1 MDKLGKIL
9 DSVSVII
16 ENSDK
21 DILTQINN
29 ISDIMEVDKKTAI
42 TLHFVN
48 RDFSWNPQT
57 LYMLEDIGDKLPIG
71 GKKLELNSEKIKQN
85 IQQQLL
91 SGQLKELEAQA
102 SIIVAESKG
111 GILQRNWRPML
122 MITFVGLI
130 VAHWFGFTAPNIPES
145 VQNSLLNIVLVG
157 MGGYIVGRSGEK
169 IMDKYKEKK

>member
-1 MDKLGKIL
+1 MLGVLGAVAPMVKTIFSTIDKTIDNKA
-9 DSVSVII
+9 
-16 ENSDK
+16 E
-21 DILTQINN
+21 
-29 ISDIMEVDKKTAI
+29 A
-42 TLHFVN
+42 
-48 RDFSWNPQT
+48 
-57 LYMLEDIGDKLPIG
+57 
-71 GKKLELNSEKIKQN
+71 EKIKQN

-102 SIIVAESKG
+102 QIITAEAKG
-111 GILQRNWRPML
+111 GWLQRNWRPLLML
-122 MITFVGLI
+122 TFAGLV

>member
-1 MDKLGKIL
+1 MVLGILGAVAPLVKTLFKTIDKT
-9 DSVSVII
+9 I
-16 ENSDK
+16 ENKAD
-21 DILTQINN
+21 
-29 ISDIMEVDKKTAI
+29 A
-42 TLHFVN
+42 
-48 RDFSWNPQT
+48 
-57 LYMLEDIGDKLPIG
+57 
-71 GKKLELNSEKIKQN
+71 EKIKQN

-122 MITFVGLI
+122 MITFAGLI
-130 VAHWFGFTAPNIPES
+130 VAHWFGYTAPDIPET

-169 IMDKYKEKK
+169 IMDKYKDKK

>member
-1 MDKLGKIL
+1 MIGILGAVAPMVKTLFSTIDKT
-9 DSVSVII
+9 I
-16 ENSDK
+16 ENK
-21 DILTQINN
+21 A
-29 ISDIMEVDKKTAI
+29 EA
-42 TLHFVN
+42 
-48 RDFSWNPQT
+48 
-57 LYMLEDIGDKLPIG
+57 
-71 GKKLELNSEKIKQN
+71 EKIKQN

-102 SIIVAESKG
+102 SIITAEAKG
-111 GILQRNWRPML
+111 GWLQRNWRPLL
-122 MITFVGLI
+122 MITFAGLV

>member
-1 MDKLGKIL
+1 MIGILGAVAPMVKTLFSTNDKTIDNKA
-9 DSVSVII
+9 
-16 ENSDK
+16 E
-21 DILTQINN
+21 
-29 ISDIMEVDKKTAI
+29 A
-42 TLHFVN
+42 
-48 RDFSWNPQT
+48 
-57 LYMLEDIGDKLPIG
+57 
-71 GKKLELNSEKIKQN
+71 EKIKQN

-102 SIIVAESKG
+102 SIITAEAKG
-111 GILQRNWRPML
+111 GWLQRNWRPML
-122 MITFVGLI
+122 MLTFAGLV

>member
-1 MDKLGKIL
+1 VLGVLGAVAPMVKTLFSTIDKTIDNKA
-9 DSVSVII
+9 
-16 ENSDK
+16 E
-21 DILTQINN
+21 
-29 ISDIMEVDKKTAI
+29 A
-42 TLHFVN
+42 
-48 RDFSWNPQT
+48 
-57 LYMLEDIGDKLPIG
+57 
-71 GKKLELNSEKIKQN
+71 EKIKQN

-102 SIIVAESKG
+102 QIITAEAKG
-111 GILQRNWRPML
+111 GWLQRNWRPLLML
-122 MITFVGLI
+122 TFAGLV

>member
-1 MDKLGKIL
+1 MLGVLGAVAPMVKTLFSTIDKTIDNKA
-9 DSVSVII
+9 
-16 ENSDK
+16 E
-21 DILTQINN
+21 
-29 ISDIMEVDKKTAI
+29 A
-42 TLHFVN
+42 
-48 RDFSWNPQT
+48 
-57 LYMLEDIGDKLPIG
+57 
-71 GKKLELNSEKIKQN
+71 EKIKQN

-102 SIIVAESKG
+102 QIITAEAKG
-111 GILQRNWRPML
+111 SWLQRNWRPLLML
-122 MITFVGLI
+122 TFAGLV

>member
-1 MDKLGKIL
+1 MINILGAVAPMVKTLFNTIDKTIDNKA
-9 DSVSVII
+9 
-16 ENSDK
+16 EAEK
-21 DILTQINN
+21 
-29 ISDIMEVDKKTAI
+29 MK
-42 TLHFVN
+42 
-48 RDFSWNPQT
+48 QT
-57 LYMLEDIGDKLPIG
+57 
-71 GKKLELNSEKIKQN
+71 

-102 SIIVAESKG
+102 SIITAEAKG
-111 GILQRNWRPML
+111 GWLQRNWRPLLML
-122 MITFVGLI
+122 TFAGLV

>member
-1 MDKLGKIL
+1 MVGLLGAVAPMVKTLFKTIDKTIDNKA
-9 DSVSVII
+9 
-16 ENSDK
+16 E
-21 DILTQINN
+21 
-29 ISDIMEVDKKTAI
+29 A
-42 TLHFVN
+42 
-48 RDFSWNPQT
+48 
-57 LYMLEDIGDKLPIG
+57 
-71 GKKLELNSEKIKQN
+71 EKIKQN

-102 SIIVAESKG
+102 SIITAEAKG
-111 GILQRNWRPML
+111 GWLQRNWRPLLML
-122 MITFVGLI
+122 TFAGLV

>member
-1 MDKLGKIL
+1 MLGVLGAVAPMVKTLFSTIDKTIDNKA
-9 DSVSVII
+9 
-16 ENSDK
+16 E
-21 DILTQINN
+21 
-29 ISDIMEVDKKTAI
+29 A
-42 TLHFVN
+42 
-48 RDFSWNPQT
+48 
-57 LYMLEDIGDKLPIG
+57 
-71 GKKLELNSEKIKQN
+71 EKIKQN

-102 SIIVAESKG
+102 QIITAEAKG
-111 GILQRNWRPML
+111 GWFQRNWRPLLML
-122 MITFVGLI
+122 TFAGLV

>member
-1 MDKLGKIL
+1 VLGVLGAVAPMVKTLFNTIDKTIDNKA
-9 DSVSVII
+9 
-16 ENSDK
+16 E
-21 DILTQINN
+21 
-29 ISDIMEVDKKTAI
+29 A
-42 TLHFVN
+42 
-48 RDFSWNPQT
+48 
-57 LYMLEDIGDKLPIG
+57 
-71 GKKLELNSEKIKQN
+71 EKIKQN

-111 GILQRNWRPML
+111 GWLQRNWRPML
-122 MITFVGLI
+122 MLTFAGLV